1 MWNTEC
7 RPPRQRRWIIVQP
20 SGVTPLQRRNA
31 LGDALRHK
39 LVPRCRLKTGR
50 RASRTARDAER
61 RTIVTELSHQSD
73 SLTPCHESNT
83 GYFPGLNSFALAAG
97 MDRGTMVRLS
107 NGTS

>member
-1 MWNTEC
+1 MLT
-7 RPPRQRRWIIVQP
+7 RQLRHL
-20 SGVTPLQRRNA
+20 SFLTLQRRNA

-50 RASRTARDAER
+50 RASRTVCDAER
-61 RTIVTELSHQSD
+61 RTMVTELSHQSD
-73 SLTPCHESNT
+73 SHTPCHDSNT